1 MNPKILLL
9 LLLSAA
15 LPIQAKAQPTTT
27 LSQAIHDAWG
37 NRKNIQAGR
46 LNSDVQALQTAALHK
61 KYYPQVS
68 LDYSY
73 QYNPILQSSILPIG
87 KFNPEFPADATER
100 VQFGTTWSQAAG
112 ATVLQP
118 LMDFSIKRQIAESH
132 LQEKISGATQ
142 AQAEYE
148 LAYQVTKA
156 YINIAVQQQQIRS
169 ATLDSART
177 WVSFRLQQDIFD
189 AGRLLK
195 SDLNKAIINHNNEKQ
210 KVADAIAQVVQ
221 NKIYLL
227 FLTGKTFTDGNDLAI
242 DSNFFKQDMA
252 LWLGKPSEKDS
263 IPAIEQLRLQQ
274 AFALLQQR
282 SEKSKYLPTL
292 HFKGFIGANQFTNN
306 FNPVEADTWFGY
318 SYLALV
324 AKLPILTGDDKKK
337 KIQQL
342 QLQSTQYELQRADRS
357 EQSEQEFVTAKLE
370 IERLQHQLRT
380 LSENLLLSRESVR
393 IIQDRALAGQE
404 TAAALNTEELELQR
418 IASDVTD
425 IQQQIWLFWL
435 EYLKASGLLQQL
447 WQ

>member
-1 MNPKILLL
+1 MNPKILLSL
-9 LLLSAA
+9 LISAA
-15 LPIQAKAQPTTT
+15 FTIQANAQSTTT

-46 LNSDVQALQTAALHK
+46 LNNDIQALQTAALHK
-61 KYYPQVS
+61 KYYPEVS

-87 KFNPEFPADATER
+87 KFNPELPPNATER

-169 ATLDSART
+169 AALDSART
-177 WVSFRLQQDIFD
+177 WSSFRFQQDIFE

-210 KVADAIAQVVQ
+210 KVADALAQVVK
-221 NKIYLL
+221 NKVYLL
-227 FLTGKTFTDGNDLAI
+227 FLTGKTFSDGNNIAI
-242 DSNFFKQDMA
+242 DSNFFKQGMA
-252 LWLGKPSEKDS
+252 LWLEKPSARDS

-274 AFALLQQR
+274 ALALLQQQ

-292 HFKGFIGANQFTNN
+292 HLKGFIGANQFTNN

-324 AKLPILTGDDKKK
+324 AKWPILTGDDKKK
-337 KIQQL
+337 KTQQL
-342 QLQSTQYELQRADRS
+342 QLQSTQYELQRADRT
-357 EQSEQEFVTAKLE
+357 EQSEQESMTAKLE
-370 IERLQHQLRT
+370 MERLQHQLRT
-380 LSENLLLSRESVR
+380 LSENLSLARESVR
-393 IIQDRALAGQE
+393 ITQDRALAGQE
-404 TAAALNTEELELQR
+404 TPAALNTEELELQR
-418 IASDVTD
+418 IASDFAN
-425 IQQQIWLFWL
+425 IQQQMWLFWL
-435 EYLKASGLLQQL
+435 EYLYGSGLLQQL